1 MDIEIAD
8 RRLQRRFSGASLSI
22 CGTMRPGCP
31 VRVVDVSK
39 GGVRVESDRPLRPG
53 TRVHV
58 RLTTGEWT
66 RQVWAVVLR
75 CTVAAVDPEMGV
87 VYRGALRF
95 EEPCAPIP
103 GD

>member
-1 MDIEIAD
+1 MEIEIAE
-8 RRLQRRFSGASLSI
+8 RRLQRRFSGSALSI
-22 CGTMRPGCP
+22 RGTMRPGCE

-39 GGVRVESDRPLRPG
+39 GGVRVESERPLRPG

-58 RLTTGEWT
+58 RLTTDAWT
-66 RQVWAVVLR
+66 RPIWAVVLR
-75 CTVAAVDPEMGV
+75 CSVAAVHAETGV

-95 EEPCAPIP
+95 EEPCASIP